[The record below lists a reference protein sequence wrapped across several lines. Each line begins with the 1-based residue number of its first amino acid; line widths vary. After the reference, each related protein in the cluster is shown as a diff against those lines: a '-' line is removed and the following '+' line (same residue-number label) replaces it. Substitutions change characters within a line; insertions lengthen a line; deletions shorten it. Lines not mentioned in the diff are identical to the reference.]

1 MYLRCGAVLVL
12 SRLLGNG
19 GDFMDIEYTYYGQW
33 VIYLFKVVKDS
44 LLIFESSEF
53 TAFVIVP
60 LTFYAVIRLFWS
72 LACVN
77 D

>member
-1 MYLRCGAVLVL
+1 
-12 SRLLGNG
+12 
-19 GDFMDIEYTYYGQW
+19 MDIEYTYYGQW